1 MILLIDNYDSFTYNL
16 VQVIGTINPD
26 IKVIRNDA
34 MSVEEIEKLKPSH
47 IILSPGPGYPKDAGV
62 CEKVVRKLQGK
73 IPILGVCLGHQA
85 ICEVYG
91 AKITHARKLMHGKK
105 SRVKI
110 ETESPIFAGMEEEI
124 EKISGI
130 GTVTEAAKKAV
141 EAFGE
146 KTLEELTEE
155 NKRLQEE
162 NERLKN
168 RSIKER
174 MYDKINVSVRT
185 IDIFIGC
192 MCVLFVAV
200 VVMGM
205 LK

>member
-1 MILLIDNYDSFTYNL
+1 
-16 VQVIGTINPD
+16 
-26 IKVIRNDA
+26 
-34 MSVEEIEKLKPSH
+34 
-47 IILSPGPGYPKDAGV
+47 
-62 CEKVVRKLQGK
+62 
-73 IPILGVCLGHQA
+73 
-85 ICEVYG
+85 
-91 AKITHARKLMHGKK
+91 
-105 SRVKI
+105 
-110 ETESPIFAGMEEEI
+110 MEEEM
-124 EKISGI
+124 EKMGEAE
-130 GTVTEAAKKAV
+130 TVAEAAKEAV
-141 EAFGE
+141 ETLKE
-146 KTLEELTEE
+146 KSLEELAEE

-185 IDIFIGC
+185 IDTLIGC

>member
-1 MILLIDNYDSFTYNL
+1 
-16 VQVIGTINPD
+16 
-26 IKVIRNDA
+26 
-34 MSVEEIEKLKPSH
+34 
-47 IILSPGPGYPKDAGV
+47 
-62 CEKVVRKLQGK
+62 
-73 IPILGVCLGHQA
+73 
-85 ICEVYG
+85 
-91 AKITHARKLMHGKK
+91 
-105 SRVKI
+105 
-110 ETESPIFAGMEEEI
+110 MEEEI
-124 EKISGI
+124 RKTE
-130 GTVTEAAKKAV
+130 TVLEEAGELAEAV
-141 EAFGE
+141 GE
-146 KTLEELTEE
+146 KTLEELAKE

>member
-1 MILLIDNYDSFTYNL
+1 MKICTE
-16 VQVIGTINPD
+16 
-26 IKVIRNDA
+26 R
-34 MSVEEIEKLKPSH
+34 
-47 IILSPGPGYPKDAGV
+47 AG
-62 CEKVVRKLQGK
+62 GD
-73 IPILGVCLGHQA
+73 
-85 ICEVYG
+85 
-91 AKITHARKLMHGKK
+91 
-105 SRVKI
+105 
-110 ETESPIFAGMEEEI
+110 GMEEEI
-124 EKISGI
+124 EK
-130 GTVTEAAKKAV
+130 TEVVETAVRVAEEAA

-146 KTLEELTEE
+146 KTLEDLAEE
-155 NKRLQEE
+155 NRCLQEE

>member
-1 MILLIDNYDSFTYNL
+1 M
-16 VQVIGTINPD
+16 G
-26 IKVIRNDA
+26 
-34 MSVEEIEKLKPSH
+34 EE
-47 IILSPGPGYPKDAGV
+47 
-62 CEKVVRKLQGK
+62 
-73 IPILGVCLGHQA
+73 
-85 ICEVYG
+85 
-91 AKITHARKLMHGKK
+91 M
-105 SRVKI
+105 
-110 ETESPIFAGMEEEI
+110 
-124 EKISGI
+124 EKIGRVE
-130 GTVTEAAKKAV
+130 TAAEAAEEAV
-141 EAFGE
+141 EALGE
-146 KTLEELTEE
+146 KTLEELLAEE

>member
-1 MILLIDNYDSFTYNL
+1 
-16 VQVIGTINPD
+16 
-26 IKVIRNDA
+26 
-34 MSVEEIEKLKPSH
+34 
-47 IILSPGPGYPKDAGV
+47 
-62 CEKVVRKLQGK
+62 
-73 IPILGVCLGHQA
+73 
-85 ICEVYG
+85 
-91 AKITHARKLMHGKK
+91 
-105 SRVKI
+105 
-110 ETESPIFAGMEEEI
+110 MEEEI

-130 GTVTEAAKKAV
+130 GTVTEAAEKAV
-141 EAFGE
+141 EAFDE

-192 MCVLFVAV
+192 M
-200 VVMGM
+200 
-205 LK
+205 

>member
-1 MILLIDNYDSFTYNL
+1 MRERAADEFRSPFFVYANNEPKSTLARDLGDCRDNKGKLAKCVFTCCCC
-16 VQVIGTINPD
+16 VNP
-26 IKVIRNDA
+26 
-34 MSVEEIEKLKPSH
+34 EK
-47 IILSPGPGYPKDAGV
+47 AGG
-62 CEKVVRKLQGK
+62 ER
-73 IPILGVCLGHQA
+73 
-85 ICEVYG
+85 
-91 AKITHARKLMHGKK
+91 
-105 SRVKI
+105 
-110 ETESPIFAGMEEEI
+110 MEEEM
-124 EKISGI
+124 ETTGEAE
-130 GTVTEAAKKAV
+130 TVAEAAKEAV
-141 EAFGE
+141 ETLKE
-146 KTLEELTEE
+146 KSLEELAEE

>member
-1 MILLIDNYDSFTYNL
+1 
-16 VQVIGTINPD
+16 
-26 IKVIRNDA
+26 
-34 MSVEEIEKLKPSH
+34 
-47 IILSPGPGYPKDAGV
+47 
-62 CEKVVRKLQGK
+62 
-73 IPILGVCLGHQA
+73 
-85 ICEVYG
+85 
-91 AKITHARKLMHGKK
+91 
-105 SRVKI
+105 
-110 ETESPIFAGMEEEI
+110 MEEEI
-124 EKISGI
+124 EKVSGI
-130 GTVTEAAKKAV
+130 GTVTEAAEKAV

-146 KTLEELTEE
+146 KSLEELTEE